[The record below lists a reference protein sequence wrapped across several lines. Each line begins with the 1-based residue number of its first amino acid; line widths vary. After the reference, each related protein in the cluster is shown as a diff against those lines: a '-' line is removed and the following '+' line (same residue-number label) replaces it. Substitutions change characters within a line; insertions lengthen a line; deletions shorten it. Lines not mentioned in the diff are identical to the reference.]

1 MRIATWNVERLKH
14 RGDIEQIR
22 QCCVDVKA
30 DILVLTETDSRLEL
44 HFSNRYS
51 TPSAKEAM
59 PDMYALTENRVSI
72 FSNFPIVRTIETFD
86 KYTAGC
92 VELETN
98 RGKLIV
104 YGTIMGIFGNRE
116 KFYKVDIRK
125 QIEDI
130 KIISGQGNI
139 CVAGDYNCSFS
150 DNYYYTKEGRG
161 SIIEAFSEVGV
172 TILTSERPECI
183 DHIAVSKDFVCG
195 AEVLVDEW
203 NYDKSLSDHKGI
215 VVEMR

>member
-1 MRIATWNVERLKH
+1 MRIATWNVERLKR
-14 RGDIEQIR
+14 RGDIEQIK
-22 QCCVDVKA
+22 QCCIDVKA

-44 HFSNRYS
+44 DFPNRYS
-51 TPSAKEAM
+51 TPSAKEVM
-59 PDMYALTENRVSI
+59 PDMYAQTENRVSI
-72 FSNFPIVRTIETFD
+72 FSNFPIVRTIETYD

-116 KFYKVDIRK
+116 KSYKMDIRK

-130 KIISGQGNI
+130 KMISAQGNI

-150 DNYYYTKEGRG
+150 DNYYFTKEGRE
-161 SIIEAFSEVGV
+161 SITEAFSEAGV
-172 TILTSERPECI
+172 
-183 DHIAVSKDFVCG
+183 
-195 AEVLVDEW
+195 
-203 NYDKSLSDHKGI
+203 
-215 VVEMR
+215 